1 MPIPRA
7 AAPPSRPSAYAP
19 HSVTAIG
26 CPVLIGLALTALTG
40 LCPAPLLGMEQLPP
54 SVTADVVYGHKDGLA
69 MTYDVL
75 QPTGDANGRGL
86 LFMVSGGWVSQW
98 MPAETMLPL
107 CQPFLEQ
114 GYTVFAVRHGSS
126 PRYLVPEAVS
136 DVQTALRHI
145 SHNAERWQVD
155 PERLGVFGF
164 SAGGHLSLMLATT
177 GSGGNPSSAPA
188 VRPAAV
194 AAVVPPT
201 DLHPYTNPGNPM
213 LEQFPA
219 LKFDRQKVTSVSPLL
234 QISEQTAPSLLVHG
248 EVDELVP
255 ASHSHR
261 YAERMTEL
269 GRPVQLIIIEG
280 QGHGFD
286 ESGNNRTFQAMV
298 DWFQNHLLTAP

>member
-1 MPIPRA
+1 VVFGLVLTCLSYLQ
-7 AAPPSRPSAYAP
+7 PSQ
-19 HSVTAIG
+19 
-26 CPVLIGLALTALTG
+26 ALG
-40 LCPAPLLGMEQLPP
+40 SDSRP

-75 QPTGDANGRGL
+75 QPTSGANGRGL

-107 CQPFLEQ
+107 CQPFLDQ

-145 SHNAERWQVD
+145 AQNAERWKVA

-177 GSGGNPSSAPA
+177 GSGDNPAPGPA

-234 QISEQTAPSLLVHG
+234 QISEQTAASLLVHG

-261 YAERMTEL
+261 YAERMAEI
-269 GRPVQLIIIEG
+269 GRPVKLIIIEG

-286 ESGNNRTFQAMV
+286 ESGNTRTFQAMV
-298 DWFQNHLLTAP
+298 DWFNDHLIAAP